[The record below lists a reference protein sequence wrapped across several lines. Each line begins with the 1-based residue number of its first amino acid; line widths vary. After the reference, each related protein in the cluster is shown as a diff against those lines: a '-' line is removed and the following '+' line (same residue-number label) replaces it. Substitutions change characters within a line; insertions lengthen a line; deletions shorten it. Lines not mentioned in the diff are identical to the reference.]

1 MGISTS
7 SVVGLAGLDVGVEK
21 RRVRSY
27 HLGMPNVEEI
37 DQRVLPI
44 YQALNRR
51 DLVGLQRQIA
61 PEIVL
66 HVAGG
71 SAFAGTYE
79 GLGQV
84 LGLAGRFENRL
95 VQNAS
100 ELESVE
106 AEGERVKVTVRVTL
120 RTGWGEL
127 RPRLFEW
134 FRFGADGRVVEMWVA
149 AEDQQALDA
158 FLEKLGRVD

>member
-1 MGISTS
+1 MGSP
-7 SVVGLAGLDVGVEK
+7 LRPPPMPDVEA
-21 RRVRSY
+21 
-27 HLGMPNVEEI
+27 I
-37 DQRVLPI
+37 DQRLLPI
-44 YQALNRR
+44 YQALSRR
-51 DLVGLQRQIA
+51 DMVGLQRQIA

-71 SAFAGTYE
+71 SGFAGPYA

-106 AEGERVKVTVRVTL
+106 ADGERVKATVRVTL

-134 FRFGADGRVVEMWVA
+134 FRFGPDGRVVEIWVA
-149 AEDQQALDA
+149 AEDQSGLDL
-158 FLEKLGRVD
+158 FLEKLGRSD